1 MEINKREIDQEFNN
15 LMQRLA
21 PVFSRERAFI
31 NAQKYIKGLLGPVER
46 KNGWQMAEYLGDK
59 TPYAIQQFIY
69 RGRFSADQ
77 MRDVG
82 RSYVVD
88 NIGDEDGV
96 IVIDETGFLKQGK
109 KSCGVKRQYSGTAGR
124 VENCQIG
131 VFLTYASNKGHCPI
145 DRRLYLPIEWANDTK
160 RRKEAGVP
168 EEIDFR
174 TKPQLALRMIK
185 EATAAK
191 VPYRWVTGDCVY
203 GDNRVIRAWLERNQ
217 KNYVLSLSSK
227 EYIDDGKQYESV
239 GNILKTLP
247 AGDWFEASCGDG
259 SKGAR
264 VYDWQKIEIA
274 PPRMAGFKRWLLV
287 RRSQV
292 DKSDMQAYICFAPE
306 DTAGIEL
313 IQVAGTRWT
322 VETCFKESKSEVGM
336 DEYEFRSYDG
346 WYKHITFACI
356 ALALLT
362 VLSSHSLDT
371 KSFQEHKPSSSS
383 LEAFK
388 KGRNLHV

>member
-1 MEINKREIDQEFNN
+1 MEVNKREIDQEFNN
-15 LMQRLA
+15 LMYRLA
-21 PVFSRERAFI
+21 PVFSGEPAFK

-46 KNGWQMAEYLGDK
+46 KNGWQMAEYLGES

-69 RGRFSADQ
+69 RGRFSADE
-77 MRDVG
+77 MRDIG
-82 RSYVVD
+82 RSYVAEHL
-88 NIGDEDGV
+88 GDEDGV
-96 IVIDETGFLKQGK
+96 LVVDETGFLKQGD

-131 VFLTYASNKGHCPI
+131 VFLTYAGSKGHCPI
-145 DRRLYLPIEWANDTK
+145 DRRLYLPIEWANDSK

-185 EATAAK
+185 GATEAGVA
-191 VPYRWVTGDCVY
+191 YRWVTGDCVY
-203 GDNRVIRAWLERNQ
+203 GDNRVIREWLERNR
-217 KNYVLSLSSK
+217 KSYVLCLSSK
-227 EYIDDGKQYESV
+227 EYINDGEQYASV
-239 GNILKTLP
+239 GSILKTLP
-247 AGDWFEASCGDG
+247 AEGWFEASCGDG

-264 VYDWQKIEIA
+264 LYDWQIIEIA
-274 PPRMAGFKRWLLV
+274 PPREEGFKRWLLV
-287 RRSQV
+287 RRSQE
-292 DKSDMQAYICFAPE
+292 DSGDMRAYICFAPVG
-306 DTAGIEL
+306 TPATKLIE
-313 IQVAGTRWT
+313 VAGTRWT
-322 VETCFKESKSEVGM
+322 VETCFKESKSEVGL

-371 KSFQEHKPSSSS
+371 KSFQEHDPSASS